1 MHQVRALRQSAF
13 WMMIA
18 ALLLGVSVG
27 SPVVLAVEPTPAPT
41 EMRQEE
47 SMAGP
52 MIGLS
57 LAIASSALAA
67 GIAFGV
73 RRRIDEIGAEG
84 VSRERE

>member
-1 MHQVRALRQSAF
+1 MHQVRALRWGAC
-13 WMMIA
+13 WMVIA
-18 ALLLGVSVG
+18 ALLLSISVG
-27 SPVVLAVEPTPAPT
+27 SPVVLAVEPTPAAT
-41 EMRQEE
+41 EPRQE
-47 SMAGP
+47 SLAGP

-84 VSRERE
+84 DSRGRE

>member
-1 MHQVRALRQSAF
+1 MHQVRALRGIAC
-13 WMMIA
+13 WMVIA
-18 ALLLGVSVG
+18 ALLLSIAVG
-27 SPVVLAVEPTPAPT
+27 SPVALAVDPTPAPT
-41 EMRQEE
+41 EPRQE
-47 SMAGP
+47 SLAGP

-84 VSRERE
+84 DSKGRE

>member
-1 MHQVRALRQSAF
+1 MV
-13 WMMIA
+13 IA
-18 ALLLGVSVG
+18 ALLLSIAVG
-27 SPVVLAVEPTPAPT
+27 APVVLAVEPTPPPT
-41 EMRQEE
+41 EPRQEE
-47 SMAGP
+47 SLAGP

-84 VSRERE
+84 DSRGRE